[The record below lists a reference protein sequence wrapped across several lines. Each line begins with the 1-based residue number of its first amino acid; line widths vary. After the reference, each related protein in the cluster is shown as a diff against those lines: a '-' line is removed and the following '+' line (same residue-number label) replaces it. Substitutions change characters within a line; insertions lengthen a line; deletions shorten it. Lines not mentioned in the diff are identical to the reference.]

1 MNLTTGKLDMV
12 MLDYPASDC
21 PSISGQWAAFQDFL
35 AAGKTKSIAVS
46 NFSPEQL
53 DCIVKNKTGTK
64 TIPAVN
70 QMSFS
75 VGSGADTV
83 VADDK
88 ARGGVL
94 VQAYSPLRGG
104 ALANDPDCAAI
115 GKTHNK
121 TAAQVA
127 FRWIVQRGATFTS
140 SASTVEYFQQD
151 LDIFDF
157 SLTDSE
163 MKQLNSKH

>member
-1 MNLTTGKLDMV
+1 MNLTNGKLDTRPATA
-12 MLDYPASDC
+12 LRSPASGLR
-21 PSISGQWAAFQDFL
+21 SRTNFL
-35 AAGKTKSIAVS
+35 AAVHSAGKTKSIAVS
-46 NFSPEQL
+46 NFSPEQF
-53 DCIVKNKTGTK
+53 DCIVKNKTGTQ

-75 VGSGADTV
+75 VGSGAGTV
-83 VADDK
+83 VADNK

-140 SASTVEYFQQD
+140 SALTVEYFQQD